1 MYSSLGARSTVREST
16 ERDLLTRPACGRP
29 NARTRRLNHP
39 RHVVSLHAPS
49 RRRRACGDHATSRPA
64 TGARGTNA
72 KRVRCARRADAAA
85 RETSNPV
92 RRGARL
98 AETAIA
104 RETAARRRR
113 GGPGSLSLS
122 LSLSP
127 LSVDRRDEAP
137 SSSSK
142 RSARVQLCWPSTPGA
157 AAAAAAATY
166 IQRITV
172 PAPARRLV
180 DDPRAVGPKGPWR
193 RPGAAGRPSRTLRR
207 GCLYGRAA
215 LRHAATCNDGP
226 RQGPSATPPKTGFKR
241 HELNSC
247 VGRGKS

>member
-1 MYSSLGARSTVREST
+1 MYSSLDARSTSLA
-16 ERDLLTRPACGRP
+16 RDLLTRPACGRP

-49 RRRRACGDHATSRPA
+49 RRRRAYGRPCDVA
-64 TGARGTNA
+64 PVDGRARNERQTG
-72 KRVRCARRADAAA
+72 CADAVA
-85 RETSNPV
+85 RETPNPV
-92 RRGARL
+92 RRGAHL

-113 GGPGSLSLS
+113 DGPGSLSLS

-127 LSVDRRDEAP
+127 LSVDRRHGAR

-142 RSARVQLCWPSTPGA
+142 RSARVQLCWDITPGA

-172 PAPARRLV
+172 PAFPA
-180 DDPRAVGPKGPWR
+180 A
-193 RPGAAGRPSRTLRR
+193 S
-207 GCLYGRAA
+207 
-215 LRHAATCNDGP
+215 
-226 RQGPSATPPKTGFKR
+226 
-241 HELNSC
+241 
-247 VGRGKS
+247 

>member
-1 MYSSLGARSTVREST
+1 MLSSAQVAQAAELVGLYSRSFSPEKATGLSASRRYVSTEAGVYSSLDARATVRVSRA
-16 ERDLLTRPACGRP
+16 RDLLTRPACGRP

-142 RSARVQLCWPSTPGA
+142 RSARVQLCWDITPGA

-172 PAPARRLV
+172 PAFPA
-180 DDPRAVGPKGPWR
+180 A
-193 RPGAAGRPSRTLRR
+193 S
-207 GCLYGRAA
+207 
-215 LRHAATCNDGP
+215 
-226 RQGPSATPPKTGFKR
+226 
-241 HELNSC
+241 
-247 VGRGKS
+247 